1 MSPPLDFVTLPF
13 PKKISLSHSGKTII
27 LSDIDNQ
34 QSTNGTTI
42 AFLYQNRK
50 KMKRL
55 YAKLTSENNASI
67 MSLLAAFLLGVL
79 VTMSCHLLLF

>member
-1 MSPPLDFVTLPF
+1 MPHL
-13 PKKISLSHSGKTII
+13 PKKIPPSHPGKITLLLS
-27 LSDIDNQ
+27 IDNQ
-34 QSTNGTTI
+34 SHTNGTTI

-50 KMKRL
+50 KMKRI

>member
-1 MSPPLDFVTLPF
+1 MPTASYALIF
-13 PKKISLSHSGKTII
+13 PKKSTHPILGKLPFCYVLII
-27 LSDIDNQ
+27 NKLPMAQRLPSYTKI
-34 QSTNGTTI
+34 G
-42 AFLYQNRK
+42 K
-50 KMKRL
+50 KMKRI

>member
-1 MSPPLDFVTLPF
+1 MPRL
-13 PKKISLSHSGKTII
+13 PKKISQSHSGKIT
-27 LSDIDNQ
+27 LLLGIDNQ
-34 QSTNGTTI
+34 SNANGTTI

-50 KMKRL
+50 KMKRI
-55 YAKLTSENNASI
+55 YAKLTSESNASI